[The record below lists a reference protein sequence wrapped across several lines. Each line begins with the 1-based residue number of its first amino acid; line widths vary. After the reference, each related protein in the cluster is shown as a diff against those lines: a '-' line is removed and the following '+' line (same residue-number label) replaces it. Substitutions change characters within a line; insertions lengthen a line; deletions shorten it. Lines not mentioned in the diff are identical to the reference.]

1 MTNSK
6 TEEKG
11 AMREKKKRIS
21 NSVTKLTF
29 KTLKQ
34 KKKWESILRRNE
46 KKIFGNLELFRDY
59 YE

>member
-6 TEEKG
+6 TEAKG

-34 KKKWESILRRNE
+34 KKK
-46 KKIFGNLELFRDY
+46 
-59 YE
+59 